1 VNTPSYSE
9 FDEDY
14 GLTAAAMRR
23 FWSLYLNGG
32 NGLDPDASP
41 LRDPALTPAYILTAS
56 HDVLRDEGEA
66 YAAALQRAGVDVTLK
81 RLDGT
86 IHGFWRWQTT
96 EVARQAVRDA
106 ASAVRVALG

>member
-1 VNTPSYSE
+1 MNTPSYAE
-9 FDEDY
+9 FDEDH

-23 FWSLYLNGG
+23 FWGLYLNGG

-41 LRDPALTPAYILTAS
+41 LRAQDLSGVAPAYIVTAS

-66 YAAALQRAGVDVTLK
+66 YAAALQRAGVPVTLE

-96 EVARQAVRDA
+96 EVRAPGGA
-106 ASAVRVALG
+106 